1 MLSPKTKRYIF
12 RIIPFGL
19 IWLVGGITYLI
30 VEKGLLGDLDYYPST
45 GNPYNFGVGNILV
58 SLIFIAITGLL
69 VGTFEIMYLSKLFDK
84 KNFGK
89 KILYKSMIYV
99 VIMITFLL
107 VLTVISNSF
116 ELQTGV
122 LDKQIWII
130 GTP

>member
-69 VGTFEIMYLSKLFDK
+69 VGTFEIMYLSK
-84 KNFGK
+84 
-89 KILYKSMIYV
+89 
-99 VIMITFLL
+99 
-107 VLTVISNSF
+107 
-116 ELQTGV
+116 
-122 LDKQIWII
+122 
-130 GTP
+130 